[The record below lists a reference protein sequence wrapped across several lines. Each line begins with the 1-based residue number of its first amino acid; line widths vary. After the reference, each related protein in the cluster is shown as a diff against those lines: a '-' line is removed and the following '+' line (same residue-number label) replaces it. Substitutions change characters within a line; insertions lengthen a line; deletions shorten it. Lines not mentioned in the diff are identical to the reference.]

1 MLIETPSAARFGA
14 GYREAATRPESS
26 ITLHVGQSVRAFAF
40 LVPAFTL
47 LLSVLVLLASEVSG
61 SMRCSRGSAGL
72 GTCVIDRQ
80 YVLSNAG
87 TRVPLENM
95 KGATLYRAKSDGLYE
110 VRLLTKLNDVSL
122 GEWRTSNADGPHAA
136 VHRITHFL
144 MDRDQTELS
153 IDLPT
158 GFAARALGLAA
169 LFGLSLVVAAAI
181 FSFEQRARVVL
192 SEHHGAIRVEQRHFF
207 FGRKTQSWPLESL
220 VDAEMEEHRKTY
232 RVKLVFKGNLAAP
245 VIARF
250 HRNEAR
256 HALVIDAIHEFL
268 RRETRITADVGAVI

>member
-26 ITLHVGQSVRAFAF
+26 ITLHVGKGVRAFAV

-47 LLSVLVLLASEVSG
+47 LLAVVVLLASEVSG
-61 SMRCSRGSAGL
+61 KLRCHRVSDGL
-72 GTCVIDRQ
+72 GTCVIDRH

-87 TRVPLENM
+87 ARVPLEN
-95 KGATLYRAKSDGLYE
+95 
-110 VRLLTKLNDVSL
+110 DV
-122 GEWRTSNADGPHAA
+122 
-136 VHRITHFL
+136 
-144 MDRDQTELS
+144 
-153 IDLPT
+153 PT
-158 GFAARALGLAA
+158 GFGGRALGLAA
-169 LFGLSLVVAAAI
+169 LFGLSLVVAAI
-181 FSFEQRARVVL
+181 ILSFEQRARVVL
-192 SEHHGAIRVEQRHFF
+192 SEHQGAVRVEQRRFF

-232 RVKLVFKGNLAAP
+232 RVRLVFKGNLAAP

-268 RRETRITADVGAVI
+268 RREACVTADVGAVI